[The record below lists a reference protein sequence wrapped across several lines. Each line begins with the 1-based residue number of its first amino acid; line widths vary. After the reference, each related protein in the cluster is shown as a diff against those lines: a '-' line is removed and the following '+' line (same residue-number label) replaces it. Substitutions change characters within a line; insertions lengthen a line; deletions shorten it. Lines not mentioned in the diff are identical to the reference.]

1 MTDEKTRAEQIALIK
16 GSVEAWNAWRVG
28 RTDKPDLSGAN
39 MRWDDLSWAD
49 LSGTNLVGA
58 DLRWADLSGA
68 NMSGADVSWANMRW
82 ADVSWANMSH
92 ANMSWANMSG
102 ADMSWANMSH
112 ANMRHANMSGADMS
126 GTNMSHADMRHANL
140 RDADMRWIDLRDAN
154 MSDANLVGAN
164 LRCINLSLASRRE
177 GFKIHRLIARVSRS
191 DSHLFMGFLT
201 DAGLII
207 MAGCRL
213 MSPDEYRAHV
223 AKEYPDTPKA
233 EETLGVIQY
242 IEDCAKE
249 QEKEGWTADDQ

>member
-39 MRWDDLSWAD
+39 
-49 LSGTNLVGA
+49 LVGA
-58 DLRWADLSGA
+58 DLRWAD
-68 NMSGADVSWANMRW
+68 MR
-82 ADVSWANMSH
+82 DANMSH
-92 ANMSWANMSG
+92 A
-102 ADMSWANMSH
+102 DMS
-112 ANMRHANMSGADMS
+112 HANMSGADLS
-126 GTNMSHADMRHANL
+126 WIDL
-140 RDADMRWIDLRDAN
+140 RDADMRG
-154 MSDANLVGAN
+154 ANLVGAN

>member
-39 MRWDDLSWAD
+39 
-49 LSGTNLVGA
+49 LVGA
-58 DLRWADLSGA
+58 DLRWAD
-68 NMSGADVSWANMRW
+68 MR
-82 ADVSWANMSH
+82 DANMSH
-92 ANMSWANMSG
+92 ANMSH
-102 ADMSWANMSH
+102 ADMS
-112 ANMRHANMSGADMS
+112 HANMSGADLS
-126 GTNMSHADMRHANL
+126 GTNMSHADMSHANMRDADLRRIDL
-140 RDADMRWIDLRDAN
+140 RDADMRET
-154 MSDANLVGAN
+154 NLVGAN
-164 LRCINLSLASRRE
+164 LRWINLSLASRRE

-213 MSPDEYRAHV
+213 MSPDEYRAHL